1 MVIIAAN
8 TAAASHDAVDEFA
21 GLIALSAMALLWLLF
36 NSTPRRG
43 DLPPKTRHRYQR
55 SRQSL

>member
-1 MVIIAAN
+1 MVITAAN

-21 GLIALSAMALLWLLF
+21 GLIALSAMALLRLLF

-43 DLPPKTRHRYQR
+43 NPPPKTRHRYQR
-55 SRQSL
+55 SQQSL